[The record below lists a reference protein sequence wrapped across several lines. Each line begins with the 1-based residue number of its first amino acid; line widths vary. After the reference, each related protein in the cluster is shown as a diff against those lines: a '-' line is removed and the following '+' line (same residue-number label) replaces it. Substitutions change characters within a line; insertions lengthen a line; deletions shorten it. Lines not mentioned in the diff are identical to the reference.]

1 MPPVMPPVKPHTA
14 VEASA
19 CLHHLK
25 ILSPDPAALMRFYCG
40 AMQMAL
46 MRQEGDDHYLAGPGR
61 RLIIGKGAP
70 GTLARIAFATR
81 DLRGLDAIRAR
92 AEAEGLE
99 PRPVSSP
106 LLAEGAFAVADP
118 DGTEVVFGAAL
129 PAPPLAG
136 IKGPLQHLAL
146 ATRSIQPIVDF
157 YHGKLGFA
165 VSDRI
170 EADDGRLMSC
180 FMRSNHEHHTV
191 TVFVQDRQGM
201 DHHAYETGEWGGI
214 RDWCDHFAG
223 RGIPLFWGPG
233 RHGPGNNLFAF
244 IEDPDG
250 NRIEISA
257 ELEVVHDRPVKI
269 WPHTEHTVNL
279 WGRGLIRAE

>member
-1 MPPVMPPVKPHTA
+1 MPQEKPNTA

-19 CLHHLK
+19 YLHHVR
-25 ILSPDPAALMRFYCG
+25 ILSADPAALMNFYCG
-40 AMQMAL
+40 TMQMAL
-46 MRQEGDDHYLAGPGR
+46 MRQIGDDYYLSGPGR
-61 RLIIGKGAP
+61 QLIIGKGP
-70 GTLARIAFATR
+70 SKTLSRIAFAAR
-81 DLRGLDAIRAR
+81 DARGLQAIRGR
-92 AEAEGLE
+92 AAEEGLA
-99 PRPVSSP
+99 PRAHTSP
-106 LLAEGAFAVADP
+106 LMEHAFAVTDP
-118 DGTEVVFGAAL
+118 DGTEVVFGSAL
-129 PAPPLAG
+129 PAPALTG

-146 ATRSIQPIVDF
+146 ATKSIQPLVDF

-170 EADDGRLMSC
+170 EAEDGRLMSC

-201 DHHAYETGEWGGI
+201 DHHAYETGEWIGI
-214 RDWCDHFAG
+214 RDWCDHFAA

-257 ELEVVHDRPVKI
+257 ELEVVHDRPVKV

-279 WGRGLIRAE
+279 WGRGLIRAK

>member
-1 MPPVMPPVKPHTA
+1 MSQSKPHTA

-25 ILSPDPAALMRFYCG
+25 ILSPDPAGLMRFYCG
-40 AMQMAL
+40 TMQMAL
-46 MRQEGDDHYLAGPGR
+46 MRQDGDDYSLAGPGR

-70 GTLARIAFATR
+70 GTLARVSFATR
-81 DLRGLDAIRAR
+81 DRHGLTSLRAR
-92 AEAEGLE
+92 AASEGLN
-99 PRPVSSP
+99 PQSFATP
-106 LLAEGAFAVADP
+106 LLAEGAFVVIDP
-118 DGTEVVFGAAL
+118 DGTQVVFGSAVQRTE
-129 PAPPLAG
+129 LAG

-146 ATRSIQPIVDF
+146 ATRSIQPLVDF

-170 EADDGRLMSC
+170 EATDGRLMSC

-201 DHHAYETGEWGGI
+201 DHHAYETGEWVGI
-214 RDWCDHFAG
+214 RDWCDHFAA
-223 RGIPLFWGPG
+223 RGVPLFWGPG

-257 ELEVVHDRPVKI
+257 ELEVVHDRPVKV

-279 WGRGLIRAE
+279 WGRGLIRAK

>member
-1 MPPVMPPVKPHTA
+1 MSNSKPHTA

-19 CLHHLK
+19 YLHHLK
-25 ILSPDPAALMRFYCG
+25 FLSADPAALTRFYCG
-40 AMQMAL
+40 TMQMAL
-46 MRQEGDDHYLAGPGR
+46 MRQDGDDYYLAGPGR
-61 RLIIGKGAP
+61 RLIIGKGASK
-70 GTLARIAFATR
+70 TLARIAFATR
-81 DLRGLDAIRAR
+81 DGHGLGALRAR
-92 AEAEGLE
+92 AESEGLK
-99 PRPVSSP
+99 PKPFAT
-106 LLAEGAFAVADP
+106 LLMADGAFAVTDP
-118 DGTEVVFGAAL
+118 DGTEVVFGSAIKGL
-129 PAPPLAG
+129 EPSG

-146 ATRSIQPIVDF
+146 ATRSIQPVVDF
-157 YHGKLGFA
+157 YQGKLGFA

-170 EADDGRLMSC
+170 EAEDGRLMSC

-201 DHHAYETGEWGGI
+201 DHHAYETGEWVGI
-214 RDWCDHFAG
+214 RDWCDHFAA
-223 RGIPLFWGPG
+223 RRIPLFWGPG

-257 ELEVVHDRPVKI
+257 ELEVVHDRQVKV

-279 WGRGLIRAE
+279 WGRGLIRAK

>member
-1 MPPVMPPVKPHTA
+1 MPSKPHTA

-19 CLHHLK
+19 YLHH
-25 ILSPDPAALMRFYCG
+25 IRMLSADPLALMNFYCG
-40 AMQMAL
+40 TMQMAL
-46 MRQEGDDHYLAGPGR
+46 MRQSGDDYYLAGPGR
-61 RLIIGKGAP
+61 QLIIGKGAR

-81 DLRGLDAIRAR
+81 DRRGLDAMKSRATQ
-92 AEAEGLE
+92 EGLS
-99 PRPVSSP
+99 PRASSTP
-106 LLAEGAFAVADP
+106 LMQDAFAVTDP
-118 DGTEVVFGAAL
+118 DGTEVVFGTAL
-129 PAPPLAG
+129 PAPQPAG

-146 ATRSIQPIVDF
+146 ATRRIEPIIDF

-170 EADDGRLMSC
+170 ETEDGRLMSC

-201 DHHAYETGEWGGI
+201 DHHAYETGEWNGI
-214 RDWCDHFAG
+214 RDWCDHFAA

-257 ELEVVHDRPVKI
+257 ELEVVHDRPVKR

-279 WGRGLIRAE
+279 WGRGLIRSK